1 MFETIVYAASAAG
14 EASAQQTSMLVSVLP
29 MIVIIAVFWF
39 ILIRPQRKKEK
50 ELKNMIAAL
59 KVGDEVATVGGIHG
73 KIVKVKDDLFVI
85 ETGAGSNKSTITV
98 DKGSVA
104 RYLKRGSE
112 KAAEIEETAEETEE

>member
-1 MFETIVYAASAAG
+1 MFETIVYAAPAAG
-14 EASAQQTSMLVSVLP
+14 EASAQQTSMLVSLP